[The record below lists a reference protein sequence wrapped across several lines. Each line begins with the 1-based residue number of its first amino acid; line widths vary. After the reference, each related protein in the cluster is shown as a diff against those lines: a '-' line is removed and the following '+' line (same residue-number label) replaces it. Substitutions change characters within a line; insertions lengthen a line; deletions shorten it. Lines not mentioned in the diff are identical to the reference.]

1 MATVI
6 YREVFSLFYHSS
18 TMQANPDNLRPFRRR
33 LRAMRRVIMEED
45 AQEMGA
51 RQLRF
56 EDDPAPIIVVPSWAP
71 RTPAK
76 VIEARK
82 VYSP

>member
-1 MATVI
+1 
-6 YREVFSLFYHSS
+6 
-18 TMQANPDNLRPFRRR
+18 MQAAPDNLRPFRRR

-56 EDDPAPIIVVPSWAP
+56 EDEPAPLANIINVPSWAP

-82 VYSP
+82 VYSPMTCNYK